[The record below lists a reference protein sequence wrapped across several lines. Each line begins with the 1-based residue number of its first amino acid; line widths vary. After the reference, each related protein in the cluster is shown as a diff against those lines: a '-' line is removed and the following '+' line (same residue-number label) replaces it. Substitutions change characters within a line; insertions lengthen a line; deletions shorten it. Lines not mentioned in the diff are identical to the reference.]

1 MYYAGEQVYLSYGNK
16 SNLNLLLWYGFVAD
30 IEQTKYYFQISPQ
43 AKNDIRYQLMSK
55 LDSSNLVITLHE
67 IKPELYTV
75 GRILSISEDQLNN
88 PAIVAALLHNKPL
101 SDDIEIGTRRKLI
114 SLLTGAS
121 KSYSNIQQ
129 ELMGMESDIISS
141 RIVNILSLKIMEKQI
156 LELSLKKL
164 QRELEDLKDK
174 QEMERQSKRM
184 FSV

>member
-1 MYYAGEQVYLSYGNK
+1 
-16 SNLNLLLWYGFVAD
+16 
-30 IEQTKYYFQISPQ
+30 
-43 AKNDIRYQLMSK
+43 MSK
-55 LDSSNLVITLHE
+55 LDSSNLVMTIHE

-101 SDDIEIGTRRKLI
+101 SDDIEIGARRKLI
-114 SLLTGAS
+114 TLLTGAN
-121 KSYSNIQQ
+121 KGYSNIQQ
-129 ELMGMESDIISS
+129 DLMESDIISA
-141 RIVNILSLKIMEKQI
+141 RTVNILTLKIMEKQI